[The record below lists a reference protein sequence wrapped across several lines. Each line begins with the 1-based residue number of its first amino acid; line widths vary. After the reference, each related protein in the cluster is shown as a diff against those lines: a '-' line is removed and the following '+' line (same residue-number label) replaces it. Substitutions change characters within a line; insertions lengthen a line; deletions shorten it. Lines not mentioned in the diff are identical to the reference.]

1 MISPRRVLIVGA
13 GLAGARCA
21 ETLRAGGF
29 DGELC
34 IVGAEPVRPYD
45 RPALSKEHLAGD
57 KDAAAVELRPRSFW
71 PENGIELLLGRRVTE
86 LDLGDQTAQTDTGEE
101 LAWDALVL
109 ATGSR
114 PQMLSGWAG
123 PGVHTLRTLADAAG
137 LRAEL
142 GAGARLSIVGAGFV
156 GTEVASTARSLGASV
171 TLVDLASTPLERVL
185 GTEVGALL
193 ASRYRED
200 GVDLHLGVGVE
211 RLERGSDGRPRAL
224 VLADESEIGADVV
237 VVAVGVRPEVEGLTA
252 FGPTG
257 IATDACGRTGI
268 PGVYAAGDVA
278 CSWHPRLGR
287 ALRVEH
293 WASAAGQGAAVAHTI
308 LDDEQ
313 PFEALPYFWSDQFG
327 LRLQYLGHTE
337 SWTAVELDG
346 EPHSFVARYL
356 DCRGQP
362 LAALAVNRSIEVGRL
377 RTELADALTERPTLA
392 A

>member
-1 MISPRRVLIVGA
+1 MTAPRRVLIVGA

-21 ETLRAGGF
+21 ETLRAAGF
-29 DGELC
+29 DGELR
-34 IVGAEPVRPYD
+34 IVGAEPVPPYE
-45 RPALSKEHLAGD
+45 RPALSKEHLAGE
-57 KDAAAVELRPRSFW
+57 KAAAAVELRPRSFW
-71 PENGIELLLGRRVTE
+71 PENGIELLLGRYVTA
-86 LDLGDQTAQTDTGEE
+86 LDLGAHIAQTDTGEE
-101 LAWDALVL
+101 LGWDALVL

-114 PQMLSGWAG
+114 PQMLPGWTG

-142 GAGARLSIVGAGFV
+142 GERVRLSIVGAGFV
-156 GTEVASTARSLGASV
+156 GTEVASTARSLGTSV
-171 TLVDLASTPLERVL
+171 TLVDMASTPLERVL
-185 GTEVGALL
+185 GTEVGAVL

-200 GVDLHLGVGVE
+200 GVDLRLGVGVE

-224 VLADESEIGADVV
+224 ALADESEIAADVV

-278 CSWHPRLGR
+278 RSWHPLLGR
-287 ALRVEH
+287 SLRVEH
-293 WASAAGQGAAVAHTI
+293 WTTAAGQGTAVAHAI
-308 LDDEQ
+308 LGDER

-327 LRLQYLGHTE
+327 SRLQYVGHTE

-346 EPHSFVARYL
+346 EPGSFVARYL
-356 DCRGQP
+356 DGQGKP
-362 LAALAVNRSIEVGRL
+362 LAALVVNRSTEVGRL
-377 RTELADALTERPTLA
+377 RTELTDTLLERTALA